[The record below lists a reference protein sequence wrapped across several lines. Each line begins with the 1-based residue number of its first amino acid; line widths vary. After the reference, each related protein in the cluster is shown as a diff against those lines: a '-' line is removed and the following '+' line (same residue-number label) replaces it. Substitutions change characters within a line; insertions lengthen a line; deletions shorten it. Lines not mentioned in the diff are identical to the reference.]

1 MSSMNRNF
9 HSSIPTTRRDATRL
23 VETWAIFGNVKWAL
37 DSPVTGG
44 SRLLPMTTRLAI
56 GDFSRMTYLSV
67 KALRHYHEVGLLAP
81 SQVDPATGYRQ
92 YDASQVPVAQV
103 IRRFRELGMPIDD
116 VKAVLQ
122 APDVSTR
129 NRVIVAHLKRMESE
143 LANTQSTVASLRN
156 LLEQTIAPIAVE
168 YRSVQPTLVL
178 AITEQVAMDDIE
190 AWWLSSLTSSTACWH
205 PPGGTPAGPGGALY
219 PTELFE
225 FELGEVV
232 AFVPVIHEVASSA
245 HADITEVPP
254 AELAVTVHVGPFSE
268 LDQAYGAL
276 GTYVAKR
283 ELGVEGPI
291 RGHYLVTTDTEDEA
305 LHRTEVCWPV
315 FQTTPTNTPA
325 A

>member
-1 MSSMNRNF
+1 
-9 HSSIPTTRRDATRL
+9 
-23 VETWAIFGNVKWAL
+23 
-37 DSPVTGG
+37 
-44 SRLLPMTTRLAI
+44 MTTRLAI

-129 NRVIVAHLKRMESE
+129 NRVIVAHLQRMESE

-190 AWWLSSLTSSTACWH
+190 AWWLSSFDELYGVLAST
-205 PPGGTPAGPGGALY
+205 GGTPAGPGGALY

-245 HADITEVPP
+245 PPPSPNCLQPSWPLPCMLGRLASSIRPMAPSARMSLSENSGWRVPFASTTWSPPPIPRTRRSTEPRCAGRSSTRLPRVPLP
-254 AELAVTVHVGPFSE
+254 HRSP
-268 LDQAYGAL
+268 
-276 GTYVAKR
+276 
-283 ELGVEGPI
+283 PI
-291 RGHYLVTTDTEDEA
+291 EPRND
-305 LHRTEVCWPV
+305 
-315 FQTTPTNTPA
+315 
-325 A
+325 